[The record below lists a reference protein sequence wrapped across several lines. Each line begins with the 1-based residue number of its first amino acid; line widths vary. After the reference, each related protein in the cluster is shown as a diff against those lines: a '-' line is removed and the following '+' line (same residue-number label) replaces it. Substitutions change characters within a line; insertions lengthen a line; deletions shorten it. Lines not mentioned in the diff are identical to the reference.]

1 MQNTYEFQGQ
11 PLTPRIA
18 KRLIL
23 EHFEGERTLQE
34 FTRLVNEFHLDHGG
48 CECISV
54 LYNPVAVVLSQL
66 TKERVIERLGRGLYR
81 IPSHPSP
88 SPDPDRPRTIG
99 EGDGC
104 VYVYYYPAYQRL
116 AEYANTPFWPCK
128 IGHTVQY
135 NPNNRII
142 PQVGTAIPEYP
153 EIGLIIRT
161 DNPSHIER
169 LIHGILKALNR
180 HIENAPGT
188 EWFLT
193 NPNEVE
199 GIYNNLQTLR
209 DIFT

>member
-34 FTRLVNEFHLDHGG
+34 FTRLVNEFHLDRGG
-48 CECISV
+48 LECDSDT
-54 LYNPVAVVLSQL
+54 YNPVASALQEL
-66 TKERVIERLGRGLYR
+66 TNAGITERLDDGHYR
-81 IPSHPSP
+81 IPSGPRPLLDDSNG
-88 SPDPDRPRTIG
+88 PRTTG
-99 EGDGC
+99 EGDDC

-116 AEYANTPFWPCK
+116 AEYENNPFWPCK

-142 PQVGTAIPEYP
+142 SQVGTAMPEEP
-153 EIGLIIRT
+153 EIGIIIKT
-161 DNPSHIER
+161 DNPSDLEQR
-169 LIHGILKALNR
+169 IHNMLKEFNR

-193 NPNEVE
+193 NPNQVE
-199 GIYNNLQTLR
+199 EIYNNLR
-209 DIFT
+209 